1 VEQLQGAKSLTIQ
14 QLKFFCEVCDC
25 GSIAA
30 AAGRLFITPSGLSMA
45 LQRMEKEL
53 SCKLLVRSSRGVHPT
68 PEGEFLWSHAREILA
83 HTTAYE
89 EFFDTQVSH
98 TEQAVLAL
106 ATNIPDEVIGDLVL
120 KFNRLSS
127 KRRVV
132 LKEYPSPLCD
142 MAVENHEAELGF
154 NTSPFDKNIFDCI
167 PIMACPLYLL
177 VNRSHMYA
185 ALDVIPTSYLQ
196 GMNLVIRESKM
207 PYQSEFFI
215 RCREKGVQPYIVHE
229 TGNSLMVY
237 NMVHRDSQCFGLIPK
252 SAADMINLPNVVA
265 IPFEDPGFVRT
276 LFMFKNRNTPI
287 SPVAREWEDFVLHY
301 ISSADNNQKSPDL
314 PDPTESKKEI
324 V

>member
-1 VEQLQGAKSLTIQ
+1 LTIQ
-14 QLKFFCEVCDC
+14 QLKFFCEVCEC

-30 AAGRLFITPSGLSMA
+30 AASRLFITPSGLSMA

-68 PEGEFLWSHAREILA
+68 AEGEFLWSHAREILS

-89 EFFDTQVSH
+89 EYFDTKVSH

-120 KFNRLSS
+120 KFNRISN
-127 KRRVV
+127 KRCVII
-132 LKEYPSPLCD
+132 KEYPSPLCD
-142 MAVENHEAELGF
+142 LAVENHEAELGF
-154 NTSPFDKNIFDCI
+154 NTSPFDKKIFDCI

-185 ALDVIPTSYLQ
+185 ALDAIPTSYLQ

-207 PYQSEFFI
+207 PYQSEFFV
-215 RCREKGVQPYIVHE
+215 RCREMGVQPYIVHE
-229 TGNSLMVY
+229 TGNSLMVF

-252 SAADMINLPNVVA
+252 SAADMISLPSVVA

-276 LFMFKNRNTPI
+276 LFMFKDRNVQL
-287 SPVAREWEDFVLHY
+287 SPVAREWEDFVLYH
-301 ISSADNNQKSPDL
+301 IGSGCNSQEHTETPDM
-314 PDPTESKKEI
+314 PDSKKEI